1 MMPYAIGGWLGL
13 GKDSYYGNASMH
25 VEAIPTKFAYMMYDW
40 QKDRR
45 PSVTFMSPLNGNAST
60 STDGKDAG
68 KNWFQCTTPVDGVF
82 AKGDKIIYFRYLPI
96 LNISIGL
103 KRTRME

>member
-1 MMPYAIGGWLGL
+1 MKLFSPIGFADGANYNTNIWNQWYMMPYAIGGWLGL

-45 PSVTFMSPLNGNAST
+45 PSVTFMSPLM
-60 STDGKDAG
+60 
-68 KNWFQCTTPVDGVF
+68 VMRV
-82 AKGDKIIYFRYLPI
+82 LPQTERMQA
-96 LNISIGL
+96 
-103 KRTRME
+103 RTGSSVLLL

>member
-1 MMPYAIGGWLGL
+1 
-13 GKDSYYGNASMH
+13 MH

-60 STDGKDAG
+60 STAVSY
-68 KNWFQCTTPVDGVF
+68 TH
-82 AKGDKIIYFRYLPI
+82 L
-96 LNISIGL
+96 
-103 KRTRME
+103 